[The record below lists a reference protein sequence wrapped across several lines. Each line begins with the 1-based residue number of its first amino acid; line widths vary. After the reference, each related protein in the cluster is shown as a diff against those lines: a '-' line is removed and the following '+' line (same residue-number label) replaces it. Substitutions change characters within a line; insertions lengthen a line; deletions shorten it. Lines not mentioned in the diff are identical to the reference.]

1 MKIKLSWI
9 FFIPIFIAVAVLRI
23 AQPVF
28 QSQGQST
35 FGLTGVSVAY
45 TSAVLAAALLVICGF
60 LSLIDKKTSGI
71 YISGKNPVSGILSY
85 LIAVALSADCATSV
99 INCLSSGDFQVLG
112 VIDILLLVIAA
123 VAFIVIGTGF
133 LKGKNYTMGMSVLI
147 LMPAVWCCVRTFK
160 IFWGYTTYSVTSI
173 DMTDLIAYILLTFY
187 FFFMASVLAVM
198 SGKNPVKSCF
208 VYGLPAMVMLFGCC
222 MSKITYI
229 ALGMSEIK
237 SIFDVEFLEFLLF
250 ALLILSNLVT
260 ITRKAKTIEENKGLL
275 QQLEE
280 ENAQYDESYA
290 DDEFED
296 INKQSKKPTN
306 TSSDFDDDYIF
317 FTSENNQEV
326 EKATKARTEKTR
338 KEDFVRTSVEQDFVK
353 EEEQPAEKQDEEP
366 VYAQGDKA
374 ETVQE
379 PVSSERKAESPL
391 EQRMSEID
399 RLIME
404 IENSSRN

>member
-9 FFIPIFIAVAVLRI
+9 FFIPVFIAAAVLRI

-45 TSAVLAAALLVICGF
+45 TSAVLAAALLVICGI
-60 LSLIDKKTSGI
+60 LSLVDKKTSGI

-85 LIAVALSADCATSV
+85 LIAVALSADCATTV
-99 INCLSSGDFQVLG
+99 INCLSTGDFQVLE
-112 VIDILLLVIAA
+112 VIDILLLVVAA
-123 VAFIVIGTGF
+123 VAFIVIGAGF

-208 VYGLPAMVMLFGCC
+208 VYGLPAMVMLFGYCL
-222 MSKITYI
+222 SKITYVVI
-229 ALGMSEIK
+229 GMSEIK
-237 SIFDVEFLEFLLF
+237 SFLEVEFLEFLLF
-250 ALLILSNLVT
+250 GLFILSNLVT

-280 ENAQYDESYA
+280 ENARYDDTDV
-290 DDEFED
+290 DDDFED
-296 INKQSKKPTN
+296 VKIKSHRQDQSN
-306 TSSDFDDDYIF
+306 DSFDDDFIF
-317 FTSENNQEV
+317 YTPENNQEV
-326 EKATKARTEKTR
+326 EKATKARPGKTR
-338 KEDFVRTSVEQDFVK
+338 KEDFVRTPVASDFVK
-353 EEEQPAEKQDEEP
+353 EEEQPAENQDEEP
-366 VYAQGDKA
+366 VYAESEKA
-374 ETVQE
+374 EPVQE
-379 PVSSERKAESPL
+379 PVFSERKAESPL

>member
-28 QSQGQST
+28 QSQGQAT

-45 TSAVLAAALLVICGF
+45 TSAVFAAVLLVICGL

-85 LIAVALSADCATSV
+85 LTAVALSADCATAM
-99 INCLSSGDFQVLG
+99 INCLSTGDFQVLA
-112 VIDILLLVIAA
+112 VIDMLLLVIAA

-160 IFWGYTTYSVTSI
+160 TFWGYTTYSVTSV

-187 FFFMASVLAVM
+187 FFFMASVLSVM

-237 SIFDVEFLEFLLF
+237 SLFDVEFLEFLLF
-250 ALLILSNLVT
+250 GLLILSNLVT

-280 ENAQYDESYA
+280 ENAQYDDEAYG

-296 INKQSKKPTN
+296 INKQPKKATK
-306 TSSDFDDDYIF
+306 TGYDFDDDFIF
-317 FTSENNQEV
+317 FTSGNKEDTEENANSR
-326 EKATKARTEKTR
+326 TNKARN
-338 KEDFVRTSVEQDFVK
+338 EDFVRTPVVSELVEETAVQ
-353 EEEQPAEKQDEEP
+353 QDEEP
-366 VYAQGDKA
+366 VQSAEEKS

-379 PVSSERKAESPL
+379 PVFSERKAESPL

>member
-9 FFIPIFIAVAVLRI
+9 FFIPVFIAAAVLRI

-45 TSAVLAAALLVICGF
+45 ASAVLAAALLVICGA
-60 LSLIDKKTSGI
+60 LSLVDKKTSGI
-71 YISGKNPVSGILSY
+71 YISGKNPVSGILSF
-85 LIAVALSADCATSV
+85 LTAVVLSADCATAV
-99 INCLSSGDFQVLG
+99 INCLSTGDFQVLA
-112 VIDILLLVIAA
+112 VIDILLLVVAA
-123 VAFIVIGTGF
+123 VAFIVIGAGF

-160 IFWGYTTYSVTSI
+160 TFWGYTTYSVTSI

-208 VYGLPAMVMLFGCC
+208 VYGLPAMVMLFGYCL
-222 MSKITYI
+222 SKITYVV
-229 ALGMSEIK
+229 LGMSEIK
-237 SIFDVEFLEFLLF
+237 SFFDVEFLEFLLF
-250 ALLILSNLVT
+250 GLLILSNLVT
-260 ITRKAKTIEENKGLL
+260 LTRKAKTKEENKGLL

-280 ENAQYDESYA
+280 ENARYDDSDG
-290 DDEFED
+290 DDDFED
-296 INKQSKKPTN
+296 INKKSQKQEQSN
-306 TSSDFDDDYIF
+306 DYFDDDFIF
-317 FTSENNQEV
+317 FTPENNQEA
-326 EKATKARTEKTR
+326 EKAPKARTEKTR
-338 KEDFVRTSVEQDFVK
+338 REDFVRTPVVSEVVE
-353 EEEQPAEKQDEEP
+353 EAEQPTEKQAEEP
-366 VYAQGDKA
+366 LYTEAAKA
-374 ETVQE
+374 EPVQE
-379 PVSSERKAESPL
+379 PDFSEKQAESPL

-404 IENSSRN
+404 IENS